1 MDLAEAALVLLG
13 HGSTRNAES
22 AAPVYQHATE
32 LRARKVFAEVR
43 EAFWKQ
49 EPQVKPVLVTLTTPW
64 VFIVPLFISEGYFS
78 NQVIPRE
85 LGFVAGPK
93 LETQNARLC
102 YCKPVGT
109 HDRMTGV
116 VLGRARDVAAQFP
129 FPRPPTPAD
138 TTLFIAGHGT
148 DQDGNSR
155 LAIDRQVELIR
166 AMNAYAAVHGVF
178 LEEEP
183 QISECHRLA
192 RTKNLVVVPFFISD
206 GMHAREDIPV
216 LLGEPRRVVRQ
227 RLAQGVPT
235 WHNPTERNDKLIWY
249 TPAIGT
255 DPRVA
260 DVILERVREVA
271 ESDQLSCNQ
280 DMKSGRETK
289 SDSAF

>member
-1 MDLAEAALVLLG
+1 MNLAEAVLVLLG
-13 HGSTRNAES
+13 HGSTKNAES
-22 AAPVYQHATE
+22 AVPVYQHAGE
-32 LRARKVFAEVR
+32 LRGRKLFAEVR

-49 EPQVKPVLVTLTTPW
+49 EPQVKPVLASLTAPW
-64 VFIVPLFISEGYFS
+64 IFIVPLFVSEGYFS

-85 LGFVAGPK
+85 LGFVPGRSK
-93 LETQNARLC
+93 LETQRSRRC

-116 VLGRARDVAAQFP
+116 VLARARDVAAHFP
-129 FPRPPTPAD
+129 FPRSPQPAD
-138 TTLFIAGHGT
+138 TTLFVAGHGT
-148 DQDGNSR
+148 DQDENSR

-166 AMNAYAAVHGVF
+166 ALDEYAAVHGVF

-183 QISECHRLA
+183 QISECPRLA

-216 LLGEPRRVVRQ
+216 LLGESRRVVRQ

-235 WHNPTERNDKLIWY
+235 WRNPTERHDKLIWY

-260 DVILERVREVA
+260 DVILERVR
-271 ESDQLSCNQ
+271 
-280 DMKSGRETK
+280 
-289 SDSAF
+289 